1 VGSSSELDGLA
12 VIAHRAQAYTNA
24 SGAAIA
30 LGGGTP
36 GELICRARSGTRAP
50 EVGTTLQIDGTFTG
64 LCVQSGR
71 LMRCDDT
78 ERETRVDTA
87 AARLLGVR
95 SMMVAPIAGPEGLTT
110 GALALFSFTPN
121 AFSATHEAVL
131 KTLADEI
138 TQLLRR
144 QAATAQPPAPVG
156 AQQAAPTPAPTPA
169 LSLVRVFPKP
179 ATEESPQAI
188 ASGSTDPSITD
199 AAKVEP
205 APVSATPPPPRKR
218 MTVEITVAAI
228 VLLGVLGAG
237 LWVIFK
243 PARPNVALAG
253 TLRPT
258 FHIHGSNTLGSDCVP
273 ALIKA
278 YLIHLGATDVQV
290 TPIRTEEVF
299 ISGKTAKGLPV
310 GIEIQSHGSFTGFKG
325 LADGTA
331 ELAMASTRL
340 PDPESIKGDSADAT
354 AKRATLE
361 KLRGLKSA
369 ATEYVVGLD
378 GIAIISAQARAASS
392 LSKQQV
398 CDMFSGKITDWS
410 QVDPAHP
417 GVIKRYVRDKNS
429 GTRKTFVDI
438 CYDGQ
443 DNLPA
448 SGPNVFEDS
457 HQLSSTVS
465 QDADAFGFIGLPFV
479 SPASP
484 IAVDG
489 RLPGESSVRLE
500 EYALTRRLYLY
511 RNVPDPAESGYINDF
526 VEFALS
532 SQGQQIVRQVGFVD
546 QEIKLE
552 NPEPTRDAPRDYLAL
567 TAGAR
572 RASLEVR
579 FEASS
584 AVIDSK
590 AIRDLARLKK
600 FLEDNHAA
608 AQNVLIL
615 GFADRTGT
623 PWRNCAISKERA
635 RLVDDQLH
643 RIGVA
648 NTTWAAFGQA
658 MPLTLETGPE
668 GAAKN
673 RRVEIWATDNLLA
686 YTGVKTCP

>member
-1 VGSSSELDGLA
+1 MTVEFAFGAVVLLA
-12 VIAHRAQAYTNA
+12 V
-24 SGAAIA
+24 
-30 LGGGTP
+30 LGGG
-36 GELICRARSGTRAP
+36 
-50 EVGTTLQIDGTFTG
+50 
-64 LCVQSGR
+64 
-71 LMRCDDT
+71 
-78 ERETRVDTA
+78 
-87 AARLLGVR
+87 
-95 SMMVAPIAGPEGLTT
+95 
-110 GALALFSFTPN
+110 
-121 AFSATHEAVL
+121 
-131 KTLADEI
+131 
-138 TQLLRR
+138 
-144 QAATAQPPAPVG
+144 
-156 AQQAAPTPAPTPA
+156 
-169 LSLVRVFPKP
+169 
-179 ATEESPQAI
+179 
-188 ASGSTDPSITD
+188 
-199 AAKVEP
+199 
-205 APVSATPPPPRKR
+205 
-218 MTVEITVAAI
+218 
-228 VLLGVLGAG
+228 
-237 LWVIFK
+237 LWTIFK
-243 PARPNVALAG
+243 PTRPNVALAG
-253 TLRPT
+253 SLRPT

-273 ALIKA
+273 ALVKA
-278 YLIHLGATDVQV
+278 YLIHLGAKDVQV
-290 TPIRTEEVF
+290 RPIHKEEVF
-299 ISGKTAKGLPV
+299 ISGKTAKGLSV

-325 LADGTA
+325 LADGAA

-340 PDPESIKGDSADAT
+340 PDPDSIQGDSADSV
-354 AKRATLE
+354 AKRSTLE

-378 GIAIISAQARAASS
+378 GIAIIAARARAATS
-392 LSKQQV
+392 LSKKQV
-398 CDMFSGKITDWS
+398 CDIFSGKISDWS

-417 GVIKRYVRDKNS
+417 GAIKRYVRDKNS

-438 CYDGQ
+438 CYDGH
-443 DNLPA
+443 DDLPA
-448 SGPNVFEDS
+448 SGANVFEDS

-465 QDADAFGFIGLPFV
+465 EDGDAIGFIGLPFV

-489 RLPGESSVRLE
+489 RLPGESSVRVE

-532 SQGQQIVRQVGFVD
+532 PEGQQIVRQVGFVD

-552 NPEPTRDAPRDYLAL
+552 NPDPVRGAPRDYLAL

-584 AVIDSK
+584 AVMDSK
-590 AIRDLARLKK
+590 AMRDIARLKK
-600 FLEDNHAA
+600 FLEDSHAA
-608 AQNVLIL
+608 AQNVLVL

-623 PWRNCAISKERA
+623 AFRNCAISKERA

-658 MPLTLETGPE
+658 MPLTQETGPE

-673 RRVEIWATDNLLA
+673 RRVEIWITDNQRE